1 MVVVGGSVWV
11 CTIVFVT
18 NTCVPSGGFDG
29 VLVEKTVTKI
39 VGVTM
44 ILLVCVT
51 TLVIVLKIE
60 FEGNGG
66 IG

>member
-1 MVVVGGSVWV
+1 M
-11 CTIVFVT
+11 
-18 NTCVPSGGFDG
+18 
-29 VLVEKTVTKI
+29 LVEKTVTKI